1 MMRLDKANPSA
12 VVTAADAPATCGK
25 KFVPCTKKNQRNR
38 KSVDTEIFKRQ
49 PAAESKAVGKIKTCF
64 AKAADTGRPNPKP
77 SDGQVPPLQSS
88 QNVPVFQQS

>member
-1 MMRLDKANPSA
+1 MPPQHA
-12 VVTAADAPATCGK
+12 GK
-25 KFVPCTKKNQRNR
+25 SLFRVRKRISGTG